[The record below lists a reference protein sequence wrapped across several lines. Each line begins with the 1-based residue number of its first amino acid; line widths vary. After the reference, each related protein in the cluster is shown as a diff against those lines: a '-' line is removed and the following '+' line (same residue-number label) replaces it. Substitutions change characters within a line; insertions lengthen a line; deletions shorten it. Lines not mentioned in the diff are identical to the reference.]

1 MFFFFSKLFSD
12 IHNFSLHIL
21 PNSSLSQ
28 FVTIQNITEDF
39 LTKMA
44 APVLKTGA
52 TFVLGAMVGALLT
65 RGLHHSHHHHH
76 EIRRRWSCPRQSR
89 ENKSGPTPE
98 GNESAPPPPPP
109 PTIAANHNVSVSP
122 M

>member
-1 MFFFFSKLFSD
+1 
-12 IHNFSLHIL
+12 
-21 PNSSLSQ
+21 
-28 FVTIQNITEDF
+28 
-39 LTKMA
+39 MA
-44 APVLKTGA
+44 VPVLKTGV

-65 RGLHHSHHHHH
+65 RGLHHSHHH

-98 GNESAPPPPPP
+98 GNESAPPP
-109 PTIAANHNVSVSP
+109 TIAANHNVSVSP